1 MNIKQHRLAAGLSQS
16 QLLADCPHNVSKP
29 LLSAMENGLCAP
41 TRAFRTWVENK
52 CRNTIGNARI
62 ADGEVITADCRVES
76 LYRLN
81 KKTRQLDILGVLTEP
96 MTAREIA
103 GRLGFT
109 DLNTVK
115 PRLTELRDAG
125 IVEVVGK
132 KKDPI
137 TGRKASVYRRL
148 I

>member
-1 MNIKQHRLAAGLSQS
+1 MNIKKYRLAAGLSQS

-41 TRAFRTWVENK
+41 TRAFSMWVKNK
-52 CRNTIGNARI
+52 CMTESKRLSI
-62 ADGEVITADCRVES
+62 ADSEVITSECRTES
-76 LYRLN
+76 L
-81 KKTRQLDILGVLTEP
+81 KKLDKRSRSMNILGVLTEP

-109 DLNTVK
+109 DLNAVK

-132 KKDPI
+132 KTDPV
-137 TGRKASVYRRL
+137 TDRKVSIFRRL
-148 I
+148 A